1 MVGGLHRGG
10 GIHNGAVLQLAV
22 HIAVTGGHG
31 LLTGCAVLHRGGAAG
46 VAEVQAGVD
55 ILGVVGDGLSFH
67 PLCVVHA
74 VDHDLAAGGH
84 NVIQRRLGVVV
95 PFKGDTGAFQRI
107 GNGAK
112 GHLHRVL
119 LAVGLDVHGEGPLN
133 VQGGKIAAERG
144 VVNVVALFGLNAG
157 KAHDAG
163 RVSLT
168 ADHQLTRTIGVGD
181 VGQPQIRGGHGQSEH
196 KAHRHDAERQHTGCD
211 RTSAVRQCFLKF
223 DGSDTRQ
230 LLSFHHFGMRR
241 ALPLPAKRRAFSLQ
255 RAVFLY
261 GVLLPEK

>member
-10 GIHNGAVLQLAV
+10 HIHHHAVFQLAV
-22 HIAVTGGHG
+22 HILFAGGHG
-31 LLTGCAVLHRGGAAG
+31 LLTLRPMLQGGGPAG

-55 ILGVVGDGLSFH
+55 ILGVIGDGLSLH
-67 PLCVVHA
+67 LVLVVHP
-74 VDHDLAAGGH
+74 VHRDLTARSDQL
-84 NVIQRRLGVVV
+84 IQRRLGVVICLQ
-95 PFKGDTGAFQRI
+95 GDAGALQRL

-163 RVSLT
+163 RVSLI

-196 KAHRHDAERQHTGCD
+196 KAHCHDAERQHTGCD

-241 ALPLPAKRRAFSLQ
+241 ALPLPAKRRAFFPAKGRLFIRRFTS
-255 RAVFLY
+255 
-261 GVLLPEK
+261 